1 MHGAAF
7 SWVLTRKNLTDPPS
21 YFGVAP
27 NLGTAS
33 VGGASRIDAA
43 PDLKEENVEG

>member
-7 SWVLTRKNLTDPPS
+7 SWVLTRKIRTDPPS
-21 YFGVAP
+21 YFGGAP

-33 VGGASRIDAA
+33 VGGAPEIDAA
-43 PDLKEENVEG
+43 PDLRGENVEG